1 MLHSISTKY
10 VAKRQ
15 CRVQIK
21 LDVIYSEWC
30 IYCGASYKCC
40 ARYCG
45 YFVGSFPWSPPA
57 MEQVGEVNNWSD
69 ADGVGCVDAGSSW
82 DNGPSADARRR
93 SSRNKESA
101 ERWRTGGEMVHKSE
115 PRREKVTKEVGENR
129 HGFNEN
135 RWSRRSAR

>member
-1 MLHSISTKY
+1 MLHSISTKC

-82 DNGPSADARRR
+82 DNGKCSLLYYRRR
-93 SSRNKESA
+93 YQKVPQMAALRSYVSA
-101 ERWRTGGEMVHKSE
+101 AAASIRLA
-115 PRREKVTKEVGENR
+115 NLC
-129 HGFNEN
+129 
-135 RWSRRSAR
+135 